1 MHTGTWRRCLFM
13 EGRSR
18 SWITGQDMDADA
30 LRDAVVPA
38 QPIEHLVALLQN
50 ENLGS
55 ATKKHAPLLACI
67 HVRDARVTPMS
78 TFIYIHQIVYRYII
92 L

>member
-1 MHTGTWRRCLFM
+1 
-13 EGRSR
+13 
-18 SWITGQDMDADA
+18 
-30 LRDAVVPA
+30 VVPA

-92 L
+92 ILYICTVLYTQ